1 MRDKTEYMVVEFS
14 KATFI
19 YGIIASIF
27 IALGLFSFVTK
38 FLSLYLEHGS
48 FMNLPCQGAFRWASR
63 IRSSRTRDKTG
74 SEKTLQ
80 KSGGGKSI
88 FVTSLKMQQKRT
100 FQ

>member
-1 MRDKTEYMVVEFS
+1 
-14 KATFI
+14 
-19 YGIIASIF
+19 
-27 IALGLFSFVTK
+27 
-38 FLSLYLEHGS
+38 
-48 FMNLPCQGAFRWASR
+48 MNLPCQGAFRWASR
-63 IRSSRTRDKTG
+63 IRSSRTRGRTG